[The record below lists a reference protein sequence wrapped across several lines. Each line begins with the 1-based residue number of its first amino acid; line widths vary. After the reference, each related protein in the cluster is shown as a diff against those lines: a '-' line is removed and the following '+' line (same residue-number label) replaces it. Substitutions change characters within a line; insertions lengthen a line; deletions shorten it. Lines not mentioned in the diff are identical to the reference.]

1 MSCEITPIYYG
12 GFTFDGVPLK
22 STTSMT
28 PMKADDGFTIKY
40 YKVFI
45 QVEFIYAVPE
55 NFRDILDVNSTD
67 EFIGTVKEVLM
78 TRGLTLTYNYRGFG
92 QKVGTWGTS
101 DTGEDPTFGPHPK
114 LLEWEPL
121 GGNKA
126 VKIVWQV
133 EFTQPVCPIYIK
145 GPESETVNRQT
156 YKIVSLVE
164 DSNLSYDEDGSVVVT
179 TNGTLEI
186 AAGSSLLRRDIL
198 KRFLTLFF
206 PNQLQHFQRKINIS
220 LRKDQRT
227 VDYNITDTEI
237 KSDNAYFPYMV
248 RQDVSHEMSSNLLSK
263 NVFEGSGFQS
273 WSNTLSG
280 SFEVRPG
287 VWKGWAWVAFAIILA
302 NRRNRAAEDFNVLQ
316 QHVKDENDSPEE
328 DDPEPLRKVRKKSKA
343 FQFPIALNIK
353 EDLYGRT
360 VDISSKWVTV
370 CSLFDLF
377 RSTGMFYP
385 VHSKWIKNGYPAM
398 PPEDFWK
405 EPVEPNAVQWSLWKN
420 LVSGLTSG
428 NGYRNVDLPDFNLIF
443 DPCTTYQDQQYIGT
457 ERQSFYLG
465 EDNSEPPINPGITYP
480 ERDSLPLGKGSFD
493 TQSDKN
499 TTSQYLKGITPENS
513 WINYQN
519 EFEIF
524 EDSNANYVP
533 SLEYRDAST
542 LTAGTQEL
550 GNTRKNQ
557 TGFRINGQTA
567 TSFNSDW
574 ANEIIQVRGK
584 PIYKVRMKGYAIRVA
599 YQIPAPVLTGVFVS
613 NGGISAS
620 QATAYRIGD
629 QKWSHRLLNRSEEVP
644 LFLAKWEQHYAI
656 PQNVASDNLKF
667 SSSGLPAEF
676 S

>member
-1 MSCEITPIYYG
+1 MSCTIIPIKYG
-12 GFTFDGVPLK
+12 DFSFEGVPLK
-22 STTSMT
+22 STASVT

-55 NFRDILDVNSTD
+55 DFTDFFGINSTD
-67 EFIGTVKEVLM
+67 DFIDYAKSILL
-78 TRGLTLTYNYRGFG
+78 TRGLPLTYNYRGFG
-92 QKVGTWGTS
+92 KLISTVGESELGV
-101 DTGEDPTFGPHPK
+101 DATFGPHPK
-114 LLEWEPL
+114 IVEWEPI

-133 EFTQPVCPIYIK
+133 EFTQLVCPVFIRDK
-145 GPESETVNRQT
+145 KELSRQSF
-156 YKIVSLVE
+156 KILSLVE
-164 DSNLSYDEDGSVVVT
+164 DTNLSYDEDGSVVVT

-186 AAGSSLLRRDIL
+186 AAGSTVLRRDSL
-198 KRFLTLFF
+198 KKFLTLFF
-206 PNQLQHFQRKINIS
+206 PNQIQYFQRKINIS

-273 WSNTLSG
+273 WSNTLNG

-302 NRRNRAAEDFNVLQ
+302 NRRNRSSSDFSLLQ
-316 QHVKDENDSPEE
+316 QHVKDENDAPEG
-328 DDPEPLRKVRKKSKA
+328 DDPDNARKERKKSDP

-353 EDLYGRT
+353 EDIYGRS

-377 RSTGMFYP
+377 KQTGMFYP
-385 VHSKWIKNGYPAM
+385 VHSKWKQNGYPSM
-398 PPEDFWK
+398 PPDEFWK
-405 EPVEPNAVQWSLWKN
+405 KEEELNSVQWGLWKDQI
-420 LVSGLTSG
+420 SALTDG
-428 NGYRNVDLPDFNLIF
+428 DGYRTLTLPNFELIF
-443 DPCTTYQDQQYIGT
+443 DPCTSYPMQQYVGS
-457 ERQSFYLG
+457 ERQAFYYRSV
-465 EDNSEPPINPGITYP
+465 NFEPSLLPDLTYP
-480 ERDSLPLGKGSFD
+480 ERDTIPLGKASYD
-493 TQSDKN
+493 IRADKS
-499 TTSQYLKGITPENS
+499 TSAQYLKKLTPSISFIAYHNT
-513 WINYQN
+513 
-519 EFEIF
+519 FDIF
-524 EDSNANYVP
+524 EVTNAAYIP
-533 SLEYRDAST
+533 SLEYRDPST

-550 GNTRKNQ
+550 ANTRKDK
-557 TGFRINGQTA
+557 TGFRINGQTS

-574 ANEIIQVRGK
+574 DNEIVQIRGK
-584 PIYKVRMKGYAIRVA
+584 PIYKVRMRGYAIRIG
-599 YQIPAPVLTGVFVS
+599 YQIPAPVLTGVLVS
-613 NGGISAS
+613 NGGGSVS
-620 QATAYRIGD
+620 EATAYRIGD